1 MPCTSREPPQPPSSP
16 LGPQVIRVGLP
27 AQVPQVP
34 PGSSSPEALGSP
46 SKSPRGGASSFKPL
60 VLSARLGG
68 YHVPERLGL
77 GLVVVWYLG
86 REVSRRQERWPP
98 VSPDATSRQ
107 PERGP
112 ADVGVSP
119 LLHQGWDHQVG
130 VPGVQGGPP
139 TEGVG
144 RNTATCPALSLA
156 VKLRATLGTWLP
168 GPGCVRGCP
177 CAPHIGTHVRA
188 GHPCLQGTGRARV
201 GVVGA
206 LGPAG
211 ADPPPPAEWAE
222 RTQRSGRTSS

>member
-60 VLSARLGG
+60 VLFARLGG

-77 GLVVVWYLG
+77 GLVVVWHLG

-144 RNTATCPALSLA
+144 RNTATCPHGHLPSLVVGGEAAGHSGHVAPRARLCSGLSLCPTHRHSRESWA
-156 VKLRATLGTWLP
+156 SLP
-168 GPGCVRGCP
+168 AG
-177 CAPHIGTHVRA
+177 HRA
-188 GHPCLQGTGRARV
+188 GQGGCRGRTG
-201 GVVGA
+201 
-206 LGPAG
+206 
-211 ADPPPPAEWAE
+211 
-222 RTQRSGRTSS
+222 SGRC